1 MISDF
6 QHKSDS
12 WFRYTCSLCFKQ
24 CAFQDFQLRSK
35 HVFIRYFRVVS
46 RSMIARP
53 GNKLISSGKR
63 HNLRHASRALI
74 RHTRHRRKGSKNHC
88 VFWNTIL
95 NIGRCSKI
103 GHRTLERRTV
113 EKRGGNSDI
122 VCIRPRGLKSF
133 CVFYNVTM
141 LSTNQTEKSH

>member
-1 MISDF
+1 MLFKISSSAPNTCLHTG
-6 QHKSDS
+6 QEHICSRGKS
-12 WFRYTCSLCFKQ
+12 FIVPC
-24 CAFQDFQLRSK
+24 
-35 HVFIRYFRVVS
+35 VIRYFRVVS